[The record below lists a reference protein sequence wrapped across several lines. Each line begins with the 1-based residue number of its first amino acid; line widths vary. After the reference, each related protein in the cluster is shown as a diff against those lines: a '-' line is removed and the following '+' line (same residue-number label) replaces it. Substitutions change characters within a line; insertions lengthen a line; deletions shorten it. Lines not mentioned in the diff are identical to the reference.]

1 MLDIKVSK
9 YIKSSFDKLCTII
22 NCHDNSIL
30 IKCNR
35 HKIEMFTIFYILF
48 QSYFVRPQVKD
59 YEAIKCYG
67 VGVMDCGEKKLV
79 QTEEEN
85 M

>member
-1 MLDIKVSK
+1 MLDIKVLK
-9 YIKSSFDKLCTII
+9 YIKFSFDKLCIII
-22 NCHDNSIL
+22 NCYDNLIF

-35 HKIEMFTIFYILF
+35 YKIEMFIIFYILF
-48 QSYFVRPQVKD
+48 QSYFVRLQVKD
-59 YEAIKCYG
+59 YEVIKCYG

-79 QTEEEN
+79 QIEEEN